1 MLAKH
6 NMRTNPGDI
15 VNMLMQVETCEL
27 AILFREQDKDSVHVS
42 LRATDKV
49 DATEIARRFG
59 GGGYP
64 RTAGCVLRRPL
75 SETVAQVLS
84 VARQT
89 VSVGDHQEAPGLA
102 VAARRGKAGRL
113 QHF

>member
-6 NMRTNPGDI
+6 DMRTNPGDI

-49 DATEIARRFG
+49 DATEIAKRFG

-75 SETVAQVLS
+75 SETVAEVLR

-89 VSVGDHQEAPGLA
+89 VKQ
-102 VAARRGKAGRL
+102 
-113 QHF
+113 